1 MKIFIECFVIVVVV
15 LAVIF
20 TPLFSLAYYMSK
32 IECKEKAEKQEL
44 VYDFG
49 FFQGCMIKQPN
60 GKWIDYDKYRIME
73 NEE

>member
-1 MKIFIECFVIVVVV
+1 MKIFIECFVIV
-15 LAVIF
+15 AVIF
-20 TPLFSLAYYMSK
+20 TSFFSLAYYTSK

-49 FFQGCMIKQPN
+49 FFQGCMVKQPN